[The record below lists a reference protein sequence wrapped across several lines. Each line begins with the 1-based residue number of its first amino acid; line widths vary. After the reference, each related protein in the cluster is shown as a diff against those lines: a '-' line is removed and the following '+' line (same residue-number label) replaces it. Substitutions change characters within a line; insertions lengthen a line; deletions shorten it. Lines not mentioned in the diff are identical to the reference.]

1 MKMLQLISLCST
13 CILVIACNGENE
25 NINESANEE
34 SNPVEV
40 IIGENQASLTVEDY
54 QALTE
59 QALDIFNEATPLY
72 RPNRDDLLR
81 WYVRYYIQKHEYNE
95 PWTEDEIFEMAYARQ
110 QYESA
115 WKEYAERQYGVVMTD
130 EDIDSQA
137 SYNLEIYENSLPAS
151 IIGMSEG
158 LNLTIEEFMLNFDRD
173 YAERTLIW
181 DELMP
186 LLEKKYAAAEATRL
200 DGVYLGKQYEQEV
213 LNYMQSRHT

>member
-1 MKMLQLISLCST
+1 MLQLISLCST
-13 CILVIACNGENE
+13 CLIVIACSGENE
-25 NINESANEE
+25 NLNETANEE

-59 QALDIFNEATPLY
+59 QALDNFNEATPLY
-72 RPNRDDLLR
+72 RPHRDDLLR

-95 PWTEDEIFEMAYARQ
+95 LWTDDEIFEMAYARQ
-110 QYESA
+110 QYEAA

-130 EDIDSQA
+130 NDIDAQA
-137 SYNLEIYENSLPAS
+137 NYNLEIYENSLPAS
-151 IIGMSEG
+151 IVGMSEG

-213 LNYMQSRHT
+213 LNYMKSRHT